1 MTTLAR
7 RMTLAAVL
15 TMLATPA
22 MAGDW
27 THLRLF
33 DRIRDRIA
41 AMDQAR
47 DRAKLQ
53 AKDQLQTGDCVNG
66 TDPLQTRDQLR
77 DRVYARTNR

>member
-15 TMLATPA
+15 AMLATPA
-22 MAGDW
+22 LAGDW

-41 AMDQAR
+41 AMDQVRAR
-47 DRAKLQ
+47 LQ
-53 AKDQLQTGDCVNG
+53 TRDQLQSGDCVK
-66 TDPLQTRDQLR
+66 DPAQLQTRDQLR
-77 DRVYARTNR
+77 DRVYARTGR

>member
-22 MAGDW
+22 LAGDW

-47 DRAKLQ
+47 DRAQLQ
-53 AKDQLQTGDCVNG
+53 TRDQLQTGDCVNG